1 MKHASQIKSL
11 STLVTLR
18 EREVDKLTADV
29 ASQQAVRERY
39 LRNLDRMDQLC
50 ASTAAQPAISP
61 LLAMNSGEYRL
72 SLMQMADQH
81 RQQLALHEADMA
93 LSRQALQDAARRREV
108 LDQVLTR
115 QQGVAQRAQAAQ
127 DQKRQDDLA
136 AQVWLRGRA

>member
-115 QQGVAQRAQAAQ
+115 QQGAAQRAQAAQ

>member
-50 ASTAAQPAISP
+50 ASTAAQPAVSP

-115 QQGVAQRAQAAQ
+115 QQGAAQRAQAAQ